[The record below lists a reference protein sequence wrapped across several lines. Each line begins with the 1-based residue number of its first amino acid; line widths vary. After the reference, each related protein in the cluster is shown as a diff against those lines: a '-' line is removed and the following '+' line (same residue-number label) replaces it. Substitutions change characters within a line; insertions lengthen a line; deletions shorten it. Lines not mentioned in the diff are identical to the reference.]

1 MGRFIGVILFLCGFL
16 LLVHHAVSLPLC
28 SDSTAPFTLNTTLKF
43 CPYNGSVCCNS
54 TQDGFMQRQFQGMN
68 ISDPACA
75 ALIKSIVCAR
85 CDPFSGD
92 LYNVNSTPRPVPLL
106 CNSTSENS
114 PQSNQA
120 ATDFC
125 STVWDTCQNVT
136 IVNSPFAPSL
146 QGRAGVPANSST
158 SRLSDLWQSKT
169 DFCNAFG
176 GASTDESVCFVGEP
190 VSLNNT
196 ELPSPPRGL
205 CLEKIGNGSYLNM
218 VAHPDGSNR
227 AFFSNQA
234 GRIWLAT
241 IPEMGSGGVLGLD
254 ESKPFLDLTDE
265 VNLDTQFGMMGL
277 AFHPNFAQ
285 NGRLFA
291 SFNCDKVK
299 WPGCSGRCSCNSDVN
314 CDPSKLPSDS
324 GSQPCQHQSVVA
336 EYTVN
341 GSASQPSLA
350 TTAKPSEVRRIIT
363 IGLPFTAHHGG
374 QILFGPDGYLY
385 FMMGDGGSQGDP
397 YNFSQNKNSLLGK
410 IMRLDINTFP
420 SPEDIDELDLWGN
433 YSIPKDNPFVE
444 DKGAQ
449 PEIWAYGLRNPW
461 RCSFDSERPSYF
473 MCGDVGQ
480 DQYEEVDI
488 ITKGGNYG
496 WRVYEGPL
504 LVASNSTP
512 GGSTPVNS
520 INPIFP
526 VMGYNHSTVSKNVG
540 SASIT
545 GGYFYRS
552 KTDPCMYG
560 RYLYADLYASAIW
573 AGIENPESGGK
584 FTTDDIP
591 FSCAPDSP
599 IRCISTPGSSR
610 PSLGYIFSFGE
621 DNDNDI
627 FILTSDGVYRVVP
640 PSRCK
645 YTCSLENV
653 TTTVGSSGPAAPPPS
668 RASRLTNSWSSLV
681 LLLTYVLLLLLMT
694 CSC

>member
-1 MGRFIGVILFLCGFL
+1 MGRFIGFILFLCGLL
-16 LLVHHAVSLPLC
+16 LLVHPTVSLPLC
-28 SDSTAPFTLNTTLKF
+28 SDSTAPSTLNSTLEF
-43 CPYNGSVCCNS
+43 CPYKGSVCCNS
-54 TQDGFMQRQFQGMN
+54 TQDGDIQRQFQGMN
-68 ISDPACA
+68 ISDPACSS
-75 ALIKSIVCAR
+75 LVKSIVCAR

-92 LYNVNSTPRPVPLL
+92 LYIVNSTPRSVPLL

-125 STVWDTCQNVT
+125 STVWDTCQNIT

-146 QGRAGVPANSST
+146 QGRAGVPTNSST
-158 SRLSDLWQSKT
+158 SKLSDLWLSKT

-176 GASTDESVCFVGEP
+176 GSSTEESVCFVGEP

-196 ELPSPPRGL
+196 KLPSPPDGL

-234 GRIWLAT
+234 GKVWLAT
-241 IPEMGSGGVLGLD
+241 IPEMGSGGMLELD
-254 ESKPFLDLTDE
+254 ESKPFVDLTDV

-285 NGRLFA
+285 NGRFFA

-350 TTAKPSEVRRIIT
+350 TTAKPTEVRRIIT
-363 IGLPFTAHHGG
+363 IGLPFTSRHAG
-374 QILFGPDGYLY
+374 QILFGEDGYLY
-385 FMMGDGGSQGDP
+385 FMMGDGGGQGGDP
-397 YNFSQNKNSLLGK
+397 YNFSQNKKSLLGK
-410 IMRLDINTFP
+410 IMRLDINNIP
-420 SPEDIDELDLWGN
+420 SSEDINKLDLWGN

-444 DKGAQ
+444 DQSAL

-480 DQYEEVDI
+480 DRFEEVNI
-488 ITKGGNYG
+488 ISKGGNYG
-496 WRVYEGPL
+496 WSVYEGPL
-504 LVASNSTP
+504 LFVPNSSPKESTP
-512 GGSTPVNS
+512 IDS

-526 VMGYNHSTVSKNVG
+526 VMGYNHSTINKNTG

-552 KTDPCMYG
+552 NTDPCLYG

-573 AGIENPESGGK
+573 AGTETPKNSGN
-584 FTTDDIP
+584 FTTNDIP

-599 IRCISTPGSSR
+599 IPCSSTPGS
-610 PSLGYIFSFGE
+610 PLPALGYVFSFGE
-621 DNDNDI
+621 DNDKDI
-627 FILTSDGVYRVVP
+627 YVLTSSGVYRFVP

-653 TTTVGSSGPAAPPPS
+653 TTTVGSLSPTPSPPS
-668 RASRLTNSWSSLV
+668 HASRSTNSWSSLV
-681 LLLTYVLLLLLMT
+681 LLLLLLFT
-694 CSC
+694 CS